1 MHPSDKT
8 LLLGTAQWGWT
19 VAKDEAFRL
28 LDAWMAAG
36 FRAVDG
42 ATNYPINRDPA
53 DFRAAEFIL
62 QEYVQAHGIRDLRL
76 TMKIGSLDNLR
87 SPDVNLSPSF
97 IQMMGNEYRRLFGE
111 NLGGLMF
118 HWDNRSEA
126 AAIRLSLDALRRVCA
141 EHGLQPGLS
150 GIAHPAA
157 YAEVL
162 AENPVDLDVQIKH
175 NILQSDLSR
184 YTPLTFAGVKPRFY
198 AYGINAGGV
207 KLNTPYSTGS
217 TFLVRGGQPEQAAP
231 LLEKINA
238 ALPDWNTAFVRPPV
252 KTMNHLGLIYAGW
265 HPGLAGLVLGVS
277 SVAQLRETLDFWRN
291 FEVFDYADIYS
302 ALKKILLPAQ
312 NAV

>member
-1 MHPSDKT
+1 MQASDKT

-36 FRAVDG
+36 YRNVDA
-42 ATNYPINRDPA
+42 ATNYPINRNPA

-62 QEYVQAHGIRDLRL
+62 HEYVQAHGIRDLRL

-97 IQMMGNEYRRLFGE
+97 IQMMGHEYQRLFGD
-111 NLGGLMF
+111 NLATVMF
-118 HWDNRSEA
+118 HWDNRSDA
-126 AAIRLSLDALRRVCA
+126 TAIHHSLESLLLLCREGGLR
-141 EHGLQPGLS
+141 PGLS

-157 YAEVL
+157 YAEAL
-162 AENPVDLDVQIKH
+162 RGLNSDFDIQIKH
-175 NILQSDLSR
+175 NILQSDLAR
-184 YTPLTFAGVKPRFY
+184 YAPLTFATGRPHFF

-207 KLNTPYSTGS
+207 KLNAPYPAGS
-217 TFLVRGGQPEQAAP
+217 TFLARGGQPEQAAP
-231 LLEKINA
+231 VLDKISA

-252 KTMNHLGLIYAGW
+252 KTMNQIGLIYAAW

-277 SVAQLRETLDFWRN
+277 SVAQLRESLDFWRN